1 MNLAQLLAGINW
13 LAVVVATVIAF
24 AVGATWYSK
33 ALFGNAWMEEVGLTE
48 ETMNSTN
55 MPVTFGGTFVLQFLS
70 MTALAACLGSD
81 STWLS
86 GLEAGLLI
94 GVFWVATAY
103 GITYLFERRTM
114 RLFMINGG
122 YYVVL
127 FAIVGTVLG
136 YWH

>member
-24 AVGATWYSK
+24 AAGATWYSK

-48 ETMNSTN
+48 EAMNSTN

-70 MTALAACLGSD
+70 MTALAAFLGSD

-103 GITYLFERRTM
+103 GVTYLFEQRTM

-122 YYVVL
+122 YYIVL

-136 YWH
+136 SWH

>member
-48 ETMNSTN
+48 EALNSSN
-55 MPVTFGGTFVLQFLS
+55 MPMTFGGTFVLQFIS
-70 MTALAACLGSD
+70 MTALAALLGSD
-81 STWLS
+81 STWQI
-86 GLEAGLLI
+86 GLGAGLLI

-103 GITYLFERRTM
+103 GVTYLFEQRTM
-114 RLFMINGG
+114 RLFMINAG
-122 YYVVL
+122 YYVIL

-136 YWH
+136 SWH